1 MKIAIFTQRMDG
13 RATGT
18 ALYARRL
25 VENLIELAK
34 EAGDELFLAH
44 REKSGDPIYQKARE
58 ILLPKL
64 PLPRGAYFFSEALFL
79 WKTRN
84 DFDIIHY
91 PEESIYPLF
100 WLSRAKI
107 IITAHSGV
115 EGWRDFGILRRRW
128 WLIWC
133 TFRFFKNRISRVI
146 CDSYSTKNSLQNF
159 FNIPENKLSVVYL
172 GVDERFFS
180 ALPQKNAS
188 APYLLAF
195 GRIDPHKNIPRI
207 IEAYYK
213 VKTEHGIPHCLILG
227 AKHWPPENKKVD
239 NLINKLGLSG
249 DISFLKFVRDEDLPA
264 LYKGADIM
272 IFPSLHE
279 GFGLPILEAQA
290 AGTPV
295 ITSNLFAMPEIA
307 GGPKAAHLIDPYSV
321 DDIATGIWKILND
334 SAYKNLLTE
343 QGLRNSTKFNWVKT
357 AEETFKIYKLYV

>member
-1 MKIAIFTQRMDG
+1 MKIAVFTQRMDG

-18 ALYARRL
+18 ALYTRKLA
-25 VENLIELAK
+25 ENLIELAPR
-34 EAGDELFLAH
+34 AGDELFLAH
-44 REKSGDPIYQKARE
+44 REQNADPLYKKARE
-58 ILLPKL
+58 IILPKIH
-64 PLPRGAYFFSEALFL
+64 LPRLSHFFSEALFL

-133 TFRFFKNRISRVI
+133 TFTLFKNRISRII
-146 CDSYSTKNSLQNF
+146 CDSYSTKKSLQVF
-159 FNIPENKLSVVYL
+159 FDIPENKLSVIYL
-172 GVDERFFS
+172 GVDKRFFS
-180 ALPQKNAS
+180 VLSQKNAS

-213 VKTEHGIPHCLILG
+213 VKKERGIPHRLVLG
-227 AKHWPPENKKVD
+227 SKHWPQENKKVE
-239 NLINKLGLSG
+239 NLIDKLGLS
-249 DISFLKFVRDEDLPA
+249 DNISFLKFVRDDDLPA

-290 AGTPV
+290 VGAPV
-295 ITSNLFAMPEIA
+295 ITSNLFAMPEVA
-307 GGPKAAHLIDPYSV
+307 GGPEAAYLADPY
-321 DDIATGIWKILND
+321 DINDIADGIWKILSD
-334 SAYKNLLTE
+334 PVYKNLLVE
-343 QGLRNSTKFNWVKT
+343 RGFKNSAKFDWAKT
-357 AEETFKIYKLYV
+357 AEATLKIYKSYA